1 MLQTYHLLSLLIDLP
16 TDSTRAALT
25 TLMDD
30 VVGESLLSDESLETL
45 NEFVEYA
52 ASFATTDEW
61 TAEYL
66 RLFDHTTIG
75 SMHSLALHLDH
86 VAQAADIETA
96 HQRLTLSYEA
106 ARRLRDHCTARANE
120 YGPLLDLVLHA

>member
-1 MLQTYHLLSLLIDLP
+1 MLQTYHLLSMLIDLP
-16 TDSTRAALT
+16 TDSTRAALP

-52 ASFATTDEW
+52 ASFATLDEW

-66 RLFDHTTIG
+66 RLFDHTSIG

-96 HQRLTLSYEA
+96 HQRLTLGYET
-106 ARRLRDHCTARANE
+106 ARRLRDHCAARANE
-120 YGPLLDLVLHA
+120 YTPLLDLVLHA